1 MKRFKQ
7 LLTLAAAAFFGW
19 PSCCAQPSKDTLAA
33 AGTND
38 TIIVLPWQQLANG
51 IDYCETNAPFK
62 SRVNDSRLTVL
73 RIDPSKVTF
82 EMHCATETDKTP
94 RTVAEWADSF
104 DLNIVFN
111 AGMYDLAHKL
121 ISRGYLKNHDHVNQG
136 TIHPTFNS
144 MLAFHPL
151 DTTKNGF
158 DIIDLQCQSWQQVKA
173 GYHSYAQGLRMLD
186 CDGKPMSW
194 TKRKQSCSMLVAA
207 KDGQGRLILVFT
219 RSPYLHNEMIR
230 FLQQF
235 PMKLTHA
242 IYLEGGPET
251 SLFVRIGDTKIEK
264 VGSYVS
270 QTYENDLN
278 DHFWKLPNVI
288 GIKLKQQ

>member
-1 MKRFKQ
+1 MKRSKH
-7 LLTLAAAAFFGW
+7 LLTLLALIIFGLSSCHAQQSRETVAAVT
-19 PSCCAQPSKDTLAA
+19 KDTLI
-33 AGTND
+33 D
-38 TIIVLPWQQLANG
+38 LPWQQLANG
-51 IDYCETNAPFK
+51 IDYCETDAPFK
-62 SRVNDSRLTVL
+62 SRVNNSRLAVL

-82 EMHCATETDKTP
+82 ELHCATETDKKA
-94 RTVAEWADSF
+94 RTVDEWADSF

-121 ISRGYLKNHDHVNQG
+121 ISRGYLKNYDHVNQG

-144 MLAFHPL
+144 MLAFHPV
-151 DTTKNGF
+151 DTTQRGF
-158 DIIDLQCQSWQQVKA
+158 DIIDLQCESWQQVKSD
-173 GYHSYAQGLRMLD
+173 YHSYAQGLRMLD
-186 CDGKPMSW
+186 CDGKPMNW

-207 KDGQGRLILVFT
+207 KDEQGRLILVFT

-270 QTYENDLN
+270 ETYEHDRNDR
-278 DHFWKLPNVI
+278 FWKLPNVI